1 MEDPAEK
8 LEAVRLQYE
17 SELNAYQVALQ
28 GYETELASYEKKLAD
43 GQQKAEE
50 LNRRFALWYYVIP
63 GDQYDKLRL
72 SRPQLIRE
80 KTDEPE
86 VPAGGLPGGL
96 PGGFPGGNL
105 PPGLNLPQ

>member
-1 MEDPAEK
+1 MA
-8 LEAVRLQYE
+8 
-17 SELNAYQVALQ
+17 N
-28 GYETELASYEKKLAD
+28 YEKKLAD
-43 GQQKAEE
+43 GQQISEE

-72 SRPQLIRE
+72 SRSQLIRE
-80 KTDEPE
+80 KTEEPE

-96 PGGFPGGNL
+96 PGGNL